1 MRLTNT
7 IRQAFV
13 KAAMQDVPKI
23 DYAEQI
29 RVMLEKA
36 AKEALSPKVR
46 AVWEDN
52 HLRGFVT
59 DCTEHYTFGYRPN
72 SVRLSVVLPSNHSYS
87 LSGYTLP
94 KEVIEKVNEL
104 GNAWAVQEKTLS
116 ELSDKLI
123 GAAAS
128 VSTREALVKLLP
140 EFEKYLPVDE
150 SSAQK
155 TNLPAVANIVSDF
168 VKAGWPKQNQGKI
181 AKAKAAPVAHHPA

>member
-29 RVMLEKA
+29 RETLQKA
-36 AKEALSPKVR
+36 AKAALPPKVR

-52 HLRGFVT
+52 HLRSFVT
-59 DCTEHYTFGYRPN
+59 DCTEHYGFGTRPYRVSI
-72 SVRLSVVLPSNHSYS
+72 SVSLPSAHSYT

-181 AKAKAAPVAHHPA
+181 AKAKTTTLVNYPA